1 MENKNWEK
9 LEFTLTFTGEQSQAL
24 LNTLALLP
32 YHQSSNFIQMIQEQ
46 TVPQFMKYEQAANK
60 AKEEQ

>member
-9 LEFTLTFTGEQSQAL
+9 LEFTFKFTGEQSQLL
-24 LNTLALLP
+24 LNTLAMLP
-32 YHQSSNFIQMIQEQ
+32 YNQSINLIQMIQEQ